1 MITTTNTIRYPIM
14 PYHEMTFLADNHYH
28 YHINTITNVRG
39 ITNTNTINNTDTI
52 PLSICQQRHLQG
64 RVGEL
69 VRKVQS
75 EVNRK

>member
-1 MITTTNTIRYPIM
+1 MLK
-14 PYHEMTFLADNHYH
+14 YHNHIETDVNAAIHPDYD
-28 YHINTITNVRG
+28 INTITNVRG